1 MPFEILWGFHTVDF
15 CTHRKGLKTS
25 KRNERRLA
33 VSSTSFLDLFIR
45 TIPIRN
51 GTVPFGSIIL
61 VIFKVKNN
69 NNNKFYIV

>member
-15 CTHRKGLKTS
+15 STHRKGLKTS
-25 KRNERRLA
+25 KRNERRLV

-51 GTVPFGSIIL
+51 GTVPFGSIIFSH
-61 VIFKVKNN
+61 IQG
-69 NNNKFYIV
+69 